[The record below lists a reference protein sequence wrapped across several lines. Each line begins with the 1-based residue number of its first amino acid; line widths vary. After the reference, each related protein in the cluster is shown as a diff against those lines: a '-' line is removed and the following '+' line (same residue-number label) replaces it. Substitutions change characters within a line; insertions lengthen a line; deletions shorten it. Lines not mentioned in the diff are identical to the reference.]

1 MNTIINELTTIFTR
15 HAWAL
20 IPVMLLNWTIALAL
34 AYAAD
39 MTTGAVSVIAAIS
52 ALVFMFWGTMLVGFA
67 NIEARWRRKAGDR

>member
-1 MNTIINELTTIFTR
+1 MNTIINALANIFTR

-20 IPVMLLNWTIALAL
+20 IPVMALNWTIMLAL

-52 ALVFMFWGTMLVGFA
+52 ALVFMFWGTMTVGFA